1 MFHRRLL
8 EAALLTTAVVCYAPG
23 LRAQVHARSV
33 TEGKLVA
40 IHSESIS
47 IRNDRGTFVFR
58 VNNTTQIWRGGAV
71 ALDQLRLGDDL
82 DIAYHGAR
90 RSGRAVALE
99 IDANIANWHGT
110 IRKVDPHSVEMS
122 REDEHDDP
130 DGQATIFFD
139 DHTVFDEGAPTDLRV
154 GGSLQVIGLDLGHDR
169 MQATTVLTI
178 LPPPPGRR

>member
-1 MFHRRLL
+1 MLHRRLL
-8 EAALLTTAVVCYAPG
+8 EPALLTFAMVYVPG
-23 LRAQVHARSV
+23 LRAQVHPRSV
-33 TEGKLVA
+33 IEGELVA
-40 IHSESIS
+40 IHPRSIS
-47 IRNDRGTFVFR
+47 LRNDRGTFVFR
-58 VNNTTQIWRGGAV
+58 VNNATQIWRGGTV

-82 DIAYHGAR
+82 DIAYSGVR

-110 IRKVDPHSVEMS
+110 IIKVGARSVQMS

-130 DGQATIFFD
+130 DGPATIFFD
-139 DHTVFDEGAPTDLRV
+139 DHTVFDEGGSADLRV